1 MINIL
6 WYFMIYSII
15 GWMIEVSYHAVTMGK
30 VVNRGFLN
38 GPLCP
43 VYGSG
48 VLMVLMVVDLCG
60 EWFGFETDLSRA
72 KVIELFIIGIIFATL
87 IELIAGF
94 LLDQLFHARWWDYR
108 DRRFNL
114 NGYICLEFSIYWG
127 LGIAFV
133 LRVIQPVVENI
144 VSSIP
149 VRISWIMLSAFY
161 LIFII
166 DIVLTVLT
174 ILKLNKQLEKMRDM
188 ETAIQKLSGSMS
200 EFIGTS
206 TIKTVEKINE
216 SQDKVEHAKDELKE
230 DIRDRI
236 DKTKADLED
245 SYKHLRLIIRYQRIF
260 GMGRVITSISKRGNK
275 MYQDI
280 LDKIRL

>member
-1 MINIL
+1 
-6 WYFMIYSII
+6 MIYSII

-133 LRVIQPVVENI
+133 LRVIQPVFENI

-161 LIFII
+161 IIFLVDII
-166 DIVLTVLT
+166 LTVLT

-188 ETAIQKLSGSMS
+188 EAAIQKLSGSMS

-236 DKTKADLED
+236 DKTKADLEER
-245 SYKHLRLIIRYQRIF
+245 YKHLRLMIRYQRIF

>member
-1 MINIL
+1 
-6 WYFMIYSII
+6 
-15 GWMIEVSYHAVTMGK
+15 MIEVSYHAVTMGK

-133 LRVIQPVVENI
+133 LRVIQPVFENI
-144 VSSIP
+144 VNSIP
-149 VRISWIMLSAFY
+149 VRISWILLSAFY
-161 LIFII
+161 IIFLVDII
-166 DIVLTVLT
+166 LTVLT

-188 ETAIQKLSGSMS
+188 EAAIQKLSGSMS

-245 SYKHLRLIIRYQRIF
+245 SYKHLRLMIRYQRIF

-280 LDKIRL
+280 LDKIRQ

>member
-48 VLMVLMVVDLCG
+48 VLMVLMVVELCG
-60 EWFGFETDLSRA
+60 RWFGFETDLSKA

-133 LRVIQPVVENI
+133 LRVIQPVIAKV

-149 VRISWIMLSAFY
+149 VKISW
-161 LIFII
+161 LILGFCYAIFTI
-166 DIVLTVLT
+166 DIILTVLTVL
-174 ILKLNKQLEKMRDM
+174 KLNRQLEKMRDM
-188 ETAIQKLSGSMS
+188 EAAINKLSDGMS
-200 EFIGTS
+200 EIIGTG
-206 TIKTVEKINE
+206 TIKTIEKLSE
-216 SQDKVEHAKDELKE
+216 SQDKVEQAKDEIKE
-230 DIRDRI
+230 DIRDKVEQAR
-236 DKTKADLED
+236 ADLEE
-245 SYKHLRLIIRYQRIF
+245 SYKRLRLMIRYQRIF
-260 GMGRVITSISKRGNK
+260 GMGRILTSISKKSNK

-280 LDKIRL
+280 LDRIRQ

>member
-1 MINIL
+1 
-6 WYFMIYSII
+6 MIYSII

-133 LRVIQPVVENI
+133 LRVIQPVFENI

-149 VRISWIMLSAFY
+149 VRISWMLLSAFY
-161 LIFII
+161 ITFLVDII
-166 DIVLTVLT
+166 LTVLT

-188 ETAIQKLSGSMS
+188 EAAIQKLSGSMS

-216 SQDKVEHAKDELKE
+216 SQEKVEQAKDELKE

>member
-1 MINIL
+1 
-6 WYFMIYSII
+6 MIYSII

-133 LRVIQPVVENI
+133 LRVIQPVFENI

-149 VRISWIMLSAFY
+149 VRISWILLSAFY

-188 ETAIQKLSGSMS
+188 EAAIQKLSGSMS

-245 SYKHLRLIIRYQRIF
+245 SYKHLRLMIRYQRIF

-280 LDKIRL
+280 LDKIRQ

>member
-48 VLMVLMVVDLCG
+48 VLMVLMVVNLCG

-133 LRVIQPVVENI
+133 LRVIQPVFENI

-149 VRISWIMLSAFY
+149 VRISWILLSAFY
-161 LIFII
+161 IIFLVDII
-166 DIVLTVLT
+166 LTVLT

-188 ETAIQKLSGSMS
+188 EAAIQKLSGSMS

-245 SYKHLRLIIRYQRIF
+245 SYKHLRLMIRYQRIF

>member
-1 MINIL
+1 
-6 WYFMIYSII
+6 MIYSII

-133 LRVIQPVVENI
+133 LRVIQPVFENI

-149 VRISWIMLSAFY
+149 VRISWILLSAFY
-161 LIFII
+161 LTFLVDII
-166 DIVLTVLT
+166 LTVLT

-188 ETAIQKLSGSMS
+188 EAAIQKLSGSMS

-245 SYKHLRLIIRYQRIF
+245 SYKHLRLMIRYQRIF

-280 LDKIRL
+280 LDKIRQ